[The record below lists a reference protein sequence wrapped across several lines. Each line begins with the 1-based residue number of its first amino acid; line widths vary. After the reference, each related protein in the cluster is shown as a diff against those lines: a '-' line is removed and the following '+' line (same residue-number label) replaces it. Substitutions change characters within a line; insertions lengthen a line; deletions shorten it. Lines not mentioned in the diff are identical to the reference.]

1 LATPDHLVIVG
12 TIVKPHGIRGELV
25 VDPLSDSLEIFKQ
38 GQSLQLFQEATGWR
52 CLQVE
57 HARWHQGRVL
67 LTLSGVTSRN
77 EAEQLRHADL
87 YMDASSL
94 PSLGPGEYYHYQILD
109 CAVVDV
115 SGRRVGR
122 VRSIQEPAG
131 VPMLE
136 IDTGRATFL
145 LPYVEA
151 YVQSTD
157 LARAEIV
164 IRDYEG
170 LQDLES

>member
-1 LATPDHLVIVG
+1 LATPEHLVIVG

-25 VDPLSDSLEIFKQ
+25 VEPLSDSPEIFSQ
-38 GQSLQLFQEATGWR
+38 GRTLRLFQAATGWR
-52 CLQVE
+52 RLQVE
-57 HARWHQGRVL
+57 RSRPHQGRVL
-67 LTLSGVTSRN
+67 LTLAGVTSRT
-77 EAEQLRHADL
+77 EAEQLRNADL
-87 YMDASSL
+87 YMESSSL
-94 PSLGPGEYYHYQILD
+94 PSLEPGEFYHYQILD
-109 CAVVDV
+109 CAVVDA

-122 VRSIQEPAG
+122 VRAIQESAG
-131 VPMLE
+131 APMIE

-145 LPYVEA
+145 LPFVEA

-164 IRDYEG
+164 IRDYED